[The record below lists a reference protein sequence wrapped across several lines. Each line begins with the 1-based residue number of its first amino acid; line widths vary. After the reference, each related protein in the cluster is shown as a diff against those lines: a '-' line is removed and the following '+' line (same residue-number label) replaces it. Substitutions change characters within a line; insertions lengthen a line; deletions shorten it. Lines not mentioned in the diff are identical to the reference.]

1 MKRLEVDRQKL
12 KSAIWGERAIVA
24 SFLSIHPNSLSRKI
38 NGKLPFTIEELN
50 EIASY
55 LNQDTKEFL
64 IEVTSSEGAIRG
76 VSKSTQERFDYL
88 AEKNTEGTL
97 TDSEWAEYSFLVEKL
112 EELMMENAERLT
124 KKRISNV

>member
-1 MKRLEVDRQKL
+1 MSDFCL
-12 KSAIWGERAIVA
+12 
-24 SFLSIHPNSLSRKI
+24 
-38 NGKLPFTIEELN
+38 
-50 EIASY
+50 
-55 LNQDTKEFL
+55 DTKEFL

-97 TDSEWAEYSFLVEKL
+97 TDSERVECSCLVEKL
-112 EELMMENAERLT
+112 EELMMENAEQLT